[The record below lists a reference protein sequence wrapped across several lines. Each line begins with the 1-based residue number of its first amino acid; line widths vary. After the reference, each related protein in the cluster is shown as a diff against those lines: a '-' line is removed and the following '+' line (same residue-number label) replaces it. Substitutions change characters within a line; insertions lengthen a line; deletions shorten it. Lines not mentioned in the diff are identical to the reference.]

1 MRGFFPYG
9 KIRKALWKHWGL
21 WTESFLWRK
30 KKDETTGTWNFLA
43 LFYCCTESLGI
54 WLYRL
59 LWYGFHL
66 PRVKVDLQ
74 KHLSSN
80 LQTHLRILDIFL
92 RNSLPICR
100 VFLMEVLKLQLLNQ
114 GIKNWCYTLTV
125 NWQASHNQEIFIRR
139 LNSVS

>member
-1 MRGFFPYG
+1 MEALGF
-9 KIRKALWKHWGL
+9 RNRVLL
-21 WTESFLWRK
+21 MK
-30 KKDETTGTWNFLA
+30 KKRDETTGTWNIMAF
-43 LFYCCTESLGI
+43 FYCAESLGI
-54 WLYRL
+54 WLYHL

-80 LQTHLRILDIFL
+80 LQTHLCILDIFL